1 RGSRARLLN
10 RAFHNLIA
18 PFRWFFLG
26 GFQVL
31 EKVLF
36 RDLLWRIPLRLNG
49 RRSAFRRHQIRR
61 GDSDEIPISDDRN
74 SCHLFPGRGTERVS
88 LAWNALGRTTLPYCI
103 PG

>member
-1 RGSRARLLN
+1 MKRGSKFVSYGERTLGAGPDGQFSAIPFRHGRPRLKRGMRDVSHGVGLLQSLRGSRARLLN

-36 RDLLWRIPLRLNG
+36 RDLLWRIPLRLN
-49 RRSAFRRHQIRR
+49 
-61 GDSDEIPISDDRN
+61 
-74 SCHLFPGRGTERVS
+74 
-88 LAWNALGRTTLPYCI
+88 
-103 PG
+103 